1 MTAVT
6 EKPYWVAFNHIKG
19 IGAVRAGQLLK
30 RFGTLEDAWNASRTD
45 LTFAG
50 LPEKL
55 ADQILDFRNHTDPH
69 QLLASILARKIN
81 VCIRPEPAYPKLLK
95 EIDNPPTVLYYVGKL
110 PDEHMKLMAIV
121 GTRRMTA
128 YGKNVAE
135 DLGRF

>member
-1 MTAVT
+1 MTAET

-45 LTFAG
+45 LIFAG

-55 ADQILDFRNHTDPH
+55 ADQILDFRNRTDPH

-81 VCIRPEPAYPKLLK
+81 VCIRPEPSYPKLETAEGDRQSAGSPL
-95 EIDNPPTVLYYVGKL
+95 LCGK
-110 PDEHMKLMAIV
+110 
-121 GTRRMTA
+121 TA
-128 YGKNVAE
+128 
-135 DLGRF
+135 R